1 MAVSILEHRDYLIAT
16 IQVALEDRDLSDLE
30 HALVERVSRS
40 RSRGIIVDVTGLDVI
55 DSFATR
61 TLRDLAHAVR
71 LCGAE
76 TVVVGIQP
84 EVAIA
89 MVQLGLPFSGVATA
103 LDLEDGVALLDTV
116 LKRKARPG

>member
-16 IQVALEDRDLSDLE
+16 IQAALEDRDLSDLE